1 MKGLTEFHSQL
12 AAIMEALTRAA
23 VAEISHLVDESY
35 AVLQLEISRSRQEN
49 EALRRKLDQI
59 ETIVARGHGGGGFA
73 VLEPGS
79 QEDPSGVTRDSTTLC
94 VPSLKV
100 ANSQSGG
107 RRREPGLSSAPAAEA
122 SEGDIV
128 IKQEVANY
136 SPGQLL
142 VDECGVV
149 LQPSA
154 DDTQGGPCGT
164 STTPSADLKPWEKSE
179 THRVEPHN
187 SVSVPGSPSLA
198 GVAGDV
204 SDMFDLPSESDEEV
218 LSAAARKVSVLA
230 PRGLTTGELNQADSL
245 PGSRPDTNEV
255 DLSSL
260 WANQSLASMLA
271 ISHRQHLEPD
281 HRPITLEKMSDLT
294 TAFPLA
300 LGLAAHRLEAR
311 DQNHHSR
318 DRRFVCKYCGKCF
331 TSSRS
336 LETHVRVHTG
346 ERPYS
351 CSQCGKRF
359 TQSGHLKTHQS
370 VHTGERPFGCQ
381 HCTKRFAGKQNLRIH
396 LQKHHP
402 AEPAHPTPLHLQEGW
417 PFASPRLEG

>member
-164 STTPSADLKPWEKSE
+164 STTPSADLKPWEKK
-179 THRVEPHN
+179 
-187 SVSVPGSPSLA
+187 
-198 GVAGDV
+198 
-204 SDMFDLPSESDEEV
+204 SDEEV

>member
-79 QEDPSGVTRDSTTLC
+79 QEDPSGVTRDSTT
-94 VPSLKV
+94 
-100 ANSQSGG
+100 
-107 RRREPGLSSAPAAEA
+107 R
-122 SEGDIV
+122 
-128 IKQEVANY
+128 
-136 SPGQLL
+136 
-142 VDECGVV
+142 VV